1 MDRIASLNKKGMT
14 LIEVMVALVILLIVS
29 LALMQTALLG
39 ISMNL
44 RNSLRDEAVNIA
56 DMKMNELRALPYTYA
71 YTDPQLS
78 ATGGLVSG
86 PTVTRNIRAAAVGFT
101 LSQNITDISDS
112 KQITILVSWNFKGQP
127 YSHGIT
133 SIMRKQ

>member
-1 MDRIASLNKKGMT
+1 MDRIESRNKKGMT

-56 DMKMNELRALPYTYA
+56 DMKMNELRALPYTYN

-86 PTVTRNIRAAAVGFT
+86 PTVTRNIRAATFGFT

-112 KQITILVSWNFKGQP
+112 KQITILVLWNF
-127 YSHGIT
+127 
-133 SIMRKQ
+133 